1 MDYLTTKC
9 LSYVVGLSELC
20 DKDSSEI
27 LNVFAPIFLLDEDR
41 KNSLINVIKSN
52 TFNTLF
58 SSKAIEQYQNYISS
72 FCADSFMFGNNVF
85 EYEALEIKKSALKF
99 IERFASGTNIKI
111 ERQKI
116 LAQNH
121 ENVELISFVYGLLLY
136 LTNKNESRIYN
147 SIFTT
152 LSQNGFAD
160 AIIINLYLDNV
171 NVKNKINQLAKTSEM
186 CLNSE
191 TFNLISQHYGVT
203 YKAELEDSNCK
214 TFFRR

>member
-1 MDYLTTKC
+1 M
-9 LSYVVGLSELC
+9 
-20 DKDSSEI
+20 
-27 LNVFAPIFLLDEDR
+27 
-41 KNSLINVIKSN
+41 
-52 TFNTLF
+52 
-58 SSKAIEQYQNYISS
+58 
-72 FCADSFMFGNNVF
+72 
-85 EYEALEIKKSALKF
+85 
-99 IERFASGTNIKI
+99 
-111 ERQKI
+111 
-116 LAQNH
+116 
-121 ENVELISFVYGLLLY
+121 ELISFVYGLLLY

-214 TFFRR
+214 TFFWR